1 MTFDYNHTFEN
12 ALNQLRSEGRYR
24 VFNNITRKSG
34 EFPKA
39 VFNNELGIKSDV
51 TIWCSNDYLG
61 MGQNPEVIEAF
72 VNAAKAVGAG
82 AGGTRNISGTSSY
95 HVELE
100 RELCKFHHKEA
111 ALIFTSGYIANEC
124 ALSTLARFLPGCIVY
139 SDANNHASMIEGIKN
154 GRSDKYIWRHNDID
168 HLEFLLKQSPKEQPK
183 IVAFESVYSMD
194 GDLCPIKDIIKV
206 SKKYNAL
213 TYLDEVHGVGLYGDN
228 GGGLSEK
235 MGVTDE
241 LDIIEGTLAK
251 GFGIMGG
258 YIAAN
263 KNIADIIRSF
273 APGFIFTT
281 SMPPSIAAAAIA
293 SIRVVKNNHSLRLE
307 LHERANKLKQL
318 MLERNLPIIKNDSHI
333 VPLLVRDSA
342 RCKEISDILLNDFSI
357 YVQPINYPTVPKGTE
372 RLRFTPTPYHDN
384 QKMQYLV
391 DCLDQIWSE
400 LKLSRAA

>member
-1 MTFDYNHTFEN
+1 VLF
-12 ALNQLRSEGRYR
+12 RS
-24 VFNNITRKSG
+24 
-34 EFPKA
+34 
-39 VFNNELGIKSDV
+39 
-51 TIWCSNDYLG
+51 
-61 MGQNPEVIEAF
+61 
-72 VNAAKAVGAG
+72 
-82 AGGTRNISGTSSY
+82 
-95 HVELE
+95 
-100 RELCKFHHKEA
+100 
-111 ALIFTSGYIANEC
+111 ANEC

-154 GRSDKYIWRHNDID
+154 GRSDKHIWRHNDVD

-194 GDLCPIKDIIKV
+194 GDLCPIKDIIRV

>member
-154 GRSDKYIWRHNDID
+154 GRSDKHIWRHNDVD

-194 GDLCPIKDIIKV
+194 GDLCPIKDIIRV

-318 MLERNLPIIKNDSHI
+318 MLEEIC
-333 VPLLVRDSA
+333 LL
-342 RCKEISDILLNDFSI
+342 L
-357 YVQPINYPTVPKGTE
+357 
-372 RLRFTPTPYHDN
+372 
-384 QKMQYLV
+384 KM
-391 DCLDQIWSE
+391 I
-400 LKLSRAA
+400 AI

>member
-1 MTFDYNHTFEN
+1 MKFNYNSTFEN
-12 ALNQLRSEGRYR
+12 ALNQLRGEGRYR
-24 VFNNITRKSG
+24 VFNNITRKRG

-61 MGQNPEVIEAF
+61 MGQHPEVIDAF

-100 RELCKFHHKEA
+100 RELCNFHHKEA
-111 ALIFTSGYIANEC
+111 ALIFTSGYIANQC

-154 GRSDKYIWRHNDID
+154 GKSDKHIWRHNDVD

-194 GDLCPIKDIIKV
+194 GDLCPIKEIIKV

-213 TYLDEVHGVGLYGDN
+213 TYLDEVHGVGLYGEH

-235 MGVTDE
+235 MNVTSE

-258 YIAAN
+258 YIAAS
-263 KNIADIIRSF
+263 KNIADVIRSF

-293 SIRVVKNNHSLRLE
+293 SIRVVKNNNSLRLE

-318 MLERNLPIIKNDSHI
+318 MLSKNLPIIKNDSHI
-333 VPLLVRDSA
+333 VPLLVKDSA
-342 RCKEISDILLNDFSI
+342 RCKEISDILLNEFLI
-357 YVQPINYPTVPKGTE
+357 YVQPINYPTVPRGTE
-372 RLRFTPTPYHDN
+372 RLRFTPTPYHDDS
-384 QKMQYLV
+384 KMEYLV
-391 DCLDQIWSE
+391 DCLDQIWLE